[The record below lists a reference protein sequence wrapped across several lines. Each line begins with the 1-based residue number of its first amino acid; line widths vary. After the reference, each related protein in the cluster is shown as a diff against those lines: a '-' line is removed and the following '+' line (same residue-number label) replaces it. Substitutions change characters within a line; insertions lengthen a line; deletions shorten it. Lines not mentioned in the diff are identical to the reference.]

1 MGDIENREYQTS
13 NKKRVGRK
21 PAAAEP
27 YFAVLD
33 ANLVRRSKWSVP
45 TQRTAD
51 AAEGTA
57 RYYQQFGGAGTVA
70 AIVGGAYCPD
80 DVTSFGACTSALLI
94 NGAATAN
101 MGQFYTTANGLQVWG
116 ENSKWGTG
124 CAAFPGAGCLKSDAY
139 AALITGPVGRC
150 KLNYV
155 DP

>member
-1 MGDIENREYQTS
+1 
-13 NKKRVGRK
+13 
-21 PAAAEP
+21 
-27 YFAVLD
+27 
-33 ANLVRRSKWSVP
+33 
-45 TQRTAD
+45 
-51 AAEGTA
+51 
-57 RYYQQFGGAGTVA
+57 
-70 AIVGGAYCPD
+70 VGGAYCPD

-124 CAAFPGAGCLKSDAY
+124 CAAFQGAGCLKSDAY